1 MNDRHM
7 GIPSHTIRA
16 YGHARVFIMCACVA
30 EVNRRAPV
38 LGARE
43 MSTTGARLRIATALT
58 GAGAMDYGCV
68 RRDRTRVEIARER
81 DAHCANCGHTH
92 THTDRARL
100 SVVCSLAYRV
110 RVRIRVGA
118 VD

>member
-1 MNDRHM
+1 M
-7 GIPSHTIRA
+7 
-16 YGHARVFIMCACVA
+16 
-30 EVNRRAPV
+30 

-68 RRDRTRVEIARER
+68 RRDRTRVEIARVEIARER

-92 THTDRARL
+92 THNARL
-100 SVVCSLAYRV
+100 SVVCSRAFAFAFALAR
-110 RVRIRVGA
+110 
-118 VD
+118 